1 MKLRSI
7 LLVFLMSLTSLTFA
21 KLPKKPNA
29 CPSLNAIKSKPFNMV
44 LSTEHGYITAALS
57 QYNTSQRWAFLMGYF
72 KTYNAMDALSTGNQ
86 YLMFITGNPSPKPSS
101 DQTEWTCVYD
111 VPGSYYGAVAVTQ
124 SKNHSKMNTQYLQL
138 K

>member
-1 MKLRSI
+1 
-7 LLVFLMSLTSLTFA
+7 
-21 KLPKKPNA
+21 
-29 CPSLNAIKSKPFNMV
+29 
-44 LSTEHGYITAALS
+44 
-57 QYNTSQRWAFLMGYF
+57 MGYF